1 MQLVP
6 NWSFARL
13 VAFAVVAVFW
23 VYMGAASAVGF
34 REMSSDDVTFGIW
47 YPSDEQPAS
56 QRLGPF
62 EVEVARDAPIRDGEH
77 DIVLFS
83 HGYGGLFRNHYWTTH
98 ALADA
103 GFVVIAP
110 QHEADYLVGGHKTV
124 QALDHRYL
132 ELSKAL
138 NAVLESSEF
147 GLHVDRQ
154 RVHGLGYSLGGATI
168 LLASGA
174 GFDSQRF
181 IRHCRDNLASD
192 PEFCDD
198 PGMVYRLIQSFRYDV
213 QLRTSP
219 DPFRNP
225 ALVTGNVILV
235 APVFQ
240 GIDPTPPLSMSR
252 LTVFA
257 VDGDTIAKPQFH
269 ARPLYNSIFKVVP
282 SEYRSISGHH
292 YAFISPF
299 PKRVTDRENI
309 LVAKDP
315 DGFDRSE
322 FLDSITTQIIN
333 LLGPDTRGDRILP
346 IKGVD

>member
-1 MQLVP
+1 MHLVSS
-6 NWSFARL
+6 WSLARL
-13 VAFAVVAVFW
+13 VAFAIAAIFW
-23 VYMGAASAVGF
+23 VYMEAASAVGF
-34 REMSSDDVTFGIW
+34 REMSSGGVTFGIW

-62 EVEVARDAPIRDGEH
+62 EVEVARDAPIRDGKH

-83 HGYGGLFRNHYWTTH
+83 HGIGGLFRNHYLTTQ

-110 QHEADYLVGGHKTV
+110 QHEADYLVGGRKTA
-124 QALDHRYL
+124 QALNHRYL

-154 RVHGLGYSLGGATI
+154 RVHGLGYSLGGATL

-174 GFDSQRF
+174 GFDSQRTV
-181 IRHCRDNLASD
+181 RHCRENLASD
-192 PEFCDD
+192 PEFCSD
-198 PGMVYRLIQSFRYDV
+198 PGMVYRFIQSFRYDV
-213 QLRTSP
+213 RLRTTP

-225 ALVTGNVILV
+225 PLVAGHVILV

-240 GIDPTPPLSMSR
+240 GIDPTPPLSMNQ

-269 ARPLYNSIFKVVP
+269 ARPLYNSISKVVP

-322 FLDSITTQIIN
+322 FLDSINTQLIN
-333 LLGPDTRGDRILP
+333 LLGSDTGGGEILR
-346 IKGVD
+346 

>member
-1 MQLVP
+1 
-6 NWSFARL
+6 
-13 VAFAVVAVFW
+13 
-23 VYMGAASAVGF
+23 
-34 REMSSDDVTFGIW
+34 MSSGDVTFGIW
-47 YPSDEQPAS
+47 YPSDEQPTS

-62 EVEVARDAPIRDGEH
+62 EVEVARDAPIRNGEH

-83 HGYGGLFRNHYWTTH
+83 HGYGGLFRNHYLTAQ

-103 GFVVIAP
+103 GYVVIAP
-110 QHEADYLVGGHKTV
+110 QHKADYLVGGRKTV

-138 NAVLESSEF
+138 NAVLESPEF
-147 GLHVDRQ
+147 GLHLDRQ

-181 IRHCRDNLASD
+181 IRHCRDNLALD

-213 QLRTSP
+213 HLRASP

-240 GIDPTPPLSMSR
+240 GIDPTPPLSMSQ
-252 LTVFA
+252 LTVIA
-257 VDGDTIAKPQFH
+257 IDGDIIAKPQFH
-269 ARPLYNSIFKVVP
+269 ARPLYDSISKVVP

-322 FLDSITTQIIN
+322 FLDSINTQIIN
-333 LLGPDTRGDRILP
+333 VLESDR
-346 IKGVD
+346 